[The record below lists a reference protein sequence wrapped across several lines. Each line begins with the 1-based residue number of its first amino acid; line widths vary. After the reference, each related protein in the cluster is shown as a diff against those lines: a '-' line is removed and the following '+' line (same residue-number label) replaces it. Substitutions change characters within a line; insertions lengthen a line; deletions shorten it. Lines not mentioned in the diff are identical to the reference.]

1 MKEINASESYEK
13 EKKVLKKL
21 DENFENI
28 VEIRNYISVYLKIEW
43 DKAKEGK

>member
-13 EKKVLKKL
+13 ENEVLKKL
-21 DENFENI
+21 DENSENI